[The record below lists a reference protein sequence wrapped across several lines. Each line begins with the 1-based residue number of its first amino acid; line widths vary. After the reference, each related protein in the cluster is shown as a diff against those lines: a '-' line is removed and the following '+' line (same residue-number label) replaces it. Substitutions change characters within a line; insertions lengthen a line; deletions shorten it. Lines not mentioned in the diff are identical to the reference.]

1 MQGFSITGAEKLFGI
16 GSQELLV
23 IFLVV
28 LILFG
33 ADRIPEVA
41 RALGKGI
48 RDVKRAAG
56 EFESE
61 IQEIAR
67 QKDELIGKDKGPT
80 KRSAARSGGSR
91 GGQVPS
97 DQGGA
102 AAPKGADKEPGGGRR
117 ANGESHEGDS
127 HAPEQNRAR
136 GGNGAD
142 GGAPEAGGA
151 SPHSRGLPPGE
162 GD

>member
-1 MQGFSITGAEKLFGI
+1 MFGI

-67 QKDELIGKDKGPT
+67 QKDELIGKGKGST
-80 KRSAARSGGSR
+80 KRPAARSGGSR
-91 GGQVPS
+91 SGPVSSGH
-97 DQGGA
+97 GGA
-102 AAPKGADKEPGGGRR
+102 GESEGANGDPGAGRSTNGEGRKGDPYALEPGRAGGRK
-117 ANGESHEGDS
+117 GS
-127 HAPEQNRAR
+127 
-136 GGNGAD
+136 D
-142 GGAPEAGGA
+142 GGAPEAGDT
-151 SPHSRGLPPGE
+151 SPHRSDLPTGE